1 MSNKA
6 YIKALANYIPDK
18 VVTNYDFE
26 KTLDTSHEWIV
37 TRTGIETR
45 YISRDN
51 ESAYDMAMSA
61 INNLKL
67 QGVDL
72 SEVDGIIVPTTT
84 KEYIF
89 PSTAGLIQNAL
100 NLKNCF
106 TFDLSAACSGYIY
119 SLNTAT
125 SLIES
130 GMCKNVLLVAV
141 EKITKDVN
149 YEDRGTAILFGD
161 SASVALI
168 SAREDDGRGIL
179 AMHMKTEVREDI
191 ISLKASGSAFPITP
205 ERMDN
210 HEHQI
215 YMEGSEVFKIAVTEF
230 ANSMN
235 EVLKKAG
242 ITMDQVSFFVPHQ
255 ANMRIIQYVAK
266 KANFPM
272 EKIGLV
278 LQKYGN
284 TSASSIGLGLTE
296 SYHEGKIKKDDYV
309 LLTAF
314 GGGLTW
320 GSTLMRWA

>member
-1 MSNKA
+1 MSKKA
-6 YIKALANYIPDK
+6 YIKALANYIPEK

-45 YISRDN
+45 YISRSD
-51 ESAYDMAMSA
+51 EGAYEMAMGA

-67 QGVDL
+67 QGMDL
-72 SEVDGIIVPTTT
+72 SEVDAIIVPTTT
-84 KEYIF
+84 KEYLF
-89 PSTAGLIQNAL
+89 PSTASLIQNAL
-100 NLKNCF
+100 GLKNCF
-106 TFDLSAACSGYIY
+106 TLDLSAACSGYIY
-119 SLNTAT
+119 SLNTAA

-130 GMCKNVLLVAV
+130 GMYKNILVIAS
-141 EKITKDVN
+141 EKITKDPN
-149 YEDRGTAILFGD
+149 PQDRGTVILFGD

-168 SAREDDGRGIL
+168 SAREDDGRGIIG
-179 AMHMKTEVREDI
+179 MHMKSEVREDI
-191 ISLKASGSAFPITP
+191 ISLKASGSAFPITA

-215 YMEGSEVFKIAVTEF
+215 FMEGSEVFKIAVTEF

-235 EVLKKAG
+235 EVLEKAG
-242 ITMDQVSFFVPHQ
+242 VSLDQVALFVPHQ
-255 ANMRIIQYVAK
+255 ANLRIIQYVAK

-272 EKIGLV
+272 EKVSLII
-278 LQKYGN
+278 QKYGN

-296 SYHEGKIKKDDYV
+296 AYHEGRIKKDDYV

-314 GGGLTW
+314 GAGLTW
-320 GSTLMRWA
+320 GSTLMKWA